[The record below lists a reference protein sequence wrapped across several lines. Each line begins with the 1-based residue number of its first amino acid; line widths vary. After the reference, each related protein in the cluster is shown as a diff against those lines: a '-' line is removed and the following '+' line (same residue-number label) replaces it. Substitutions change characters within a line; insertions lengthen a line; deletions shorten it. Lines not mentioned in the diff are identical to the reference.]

1 LSDGVQGRAKME
13 LHPETRWGY
22 ASLKNLKPFRNTESD
37 NLSFSDKSDEIKGF
51 VKETS
56 EKLDVSRR
64 TVERYIQI
72 ATNLS
77 DEVKQMIR
85 ETELA
90 NRKMDL
96 LSI

>member
-1 LSDGVQGRAKME
+1 
-13 LHPETRWGY
+13 
-22 ASLKNLKPFRNTESD
+22 LKNLIQFRNTESD

-72 ATNLS
+72 ATNIS
-77 DEVKQMIR
+77 DEVKDMIR
-85 ETELA
+85 GTELA

>member
-1 LSDGVQGRAKME
+1 
-13 LHPETRWGY
+13 
-22 ASLKNLKPFRNTESD
+22 LKNLIQFRDTESD